1 MASFIFANGGNVA
14 DLTTSVIEPANVATE
29 TNSLNG
35 VVFTSR
41 EIDLTMSRV
50 KVPIILAGGLTAPN
64 PTYTITYASTR
75 TTQPPFPA
83 NRNGYKLKSVTFKQ
97 RDTNWNAGNSAD
109 SGTLDGKVCTAAEDA
124 ITTSVK
130 FTFAGASRFNCIDV
144 VYVEDENATSGIEEV
159 GADENAPVEYFNLQ
173 GVRVANPEAG
183 IYVRR
188 QGSKVEKVY
197 IK

>member
-1 MASFIFANGGNVA
+1 M
-14 DLTTSVIEPANVATE
+14 
-29 TNSLNG
+29 
-35 VVFTSR
+35 
-41 EIDLTMSRV
+41 
-50 KVPIILAGGLTAPN
+50 
-64 PTYTITYASTR
+64 
-75 TTQPPFPA
+75 
-83 NRNGYKLKSVTFKQ
+83 
-97 RDTNWNAGNSAD
+97 
-109 SGTLDGKVCTAAEDA
+109 
-124 ITTSVK
+124 
-130 FTFAGASRFNCIDV
+130 